1 MADPKVDETQQW
13 LNATYGNHAQWNNI
27 TENGQIGWPTIYGMI
42 RALQIELG
50 ITTLS
55 DNFGDATMARLTTQ
69 FPKITPLT
77 SKSNV
82 RRIAQ
87 SALWCHGYLGG
98 YDWGTFDTDTN
109 TGIKTFAIGAGLA
122 DDATS
127 VPSEITPKM
136 LKGLLT
142 LEAYS
147 LVSGGDPKIREA
159 QQWINRT
166 YLNRKQD
173 LLPCDGIFTRSTQQG
188 LVTVIQYEI
197 GMTDSQA
204 NGNFGPGTK
213 SGLQSNGNIS
223 SGTTDS
229 STKHWVRLFQC
240 ALRMNGYS
248 APLNGV
254 FDASTVSTT
263 KAFQNYAELSGSG
276 NANFQTWASLLI
288 STGDDTRPGIASD
301 MATQLYPVA
310 CEELYN
316 NGYRTVGRYLTVL
329 SKRYKAKELDYIF
342 DAGLETFPI
351 MQEANT
357 GIEHFSNEKGKD
369 HAIQAIRRLRQ
380 LGFKTGNTVFF
391 SVDFDANGDQIN
403 SNIIPF
409 FRGIKSVIGGSRK
422 QYKVGVYGT
431 RNVCSKVI
439 EAGLAEEAFIASMS
453 WGWGGNLG
461 FPLPPNWSYDQIWNG
476 TLPSSIVSLEIDKD
490 IQSSRANPASRADVR
505 VTPTIKVP
513 VDVGGTEVTDDFDE
527 NYFWYLCDILMQ
539 ADLVSTSAERT
550 TKDVLHWLSTQKYNN
565 VAWNAYL
572 PYDLDAGDAEIM
584 YRLKQIAPPIPELT
598 FDRFTH
604 WAATTRGYLLHW
616 NNKPLPGAGH
626 AWIGDLGG
634 WGFDLATAWDDY
646 LASGSSL
653 GVRQWMAQNVGTVSP
668 QFGRD
673 DFIEDIDGFL
683 TAKMLRDNPDQ
694 DLDECIRQIEVA
706 CMADSSWRYKKF
718 IERRFGGSAA
728 EIAAAGAEIFT
739 DDAYWMLADGFVDG
753 PRPSTSEA
761 AQIGL
766 GFADAVK
773 TLAGI

>member
-1 MADPKVDETQQW
+1 
-13 LNATYGNHAQWNNI
+13 
-27 TENGQIGWPTIYGMI
+27 
-42 RALQIELG
+42 
-50 ITTLS
+50 
-55 DNFGDATMARLTTQ
+55 
-69 FPKITPLT
+69 
-77 SKSNV
+77 
-82 RRIAQ
+82 
-87 SALWCHGYLGG
+87 
-98 YDWGTFDTDTN
+98 
-109 TGIKTFAIGAGLA
+109 
-122 DDATS
+122 
-127 VPSEITPKM
+127 
-136 LKGLLT
+136 
-142 LEAYS
+142 
-147 LVSGGDPKIREA
+147 
-159 QQWINRT
+159 
-166 YLNRKQD
+166 
-173 LLPCDGIFTRSTQQG
+173 
-188 LVTVIQYEI
+188 
-197 GMTDSQA
+197 
-204 NGNFGPGTK
+204 
-213 SGLQSNGNIS
+213 
-223 SGTTDS
+223 
-229 STKHWVRLFQC
+229 
-240 ALRMNGYS
+240 
-248 APLNGV
+248 
-254 FDASTVSTT
+254 
-263 KAFQNYAELSGSG
+263 
-276 NANFQTWASLLI
+276 
-288 STGDDTRPGIASD
+288 

-422 QYKVGVYGT
+422 QYKMGVYGT